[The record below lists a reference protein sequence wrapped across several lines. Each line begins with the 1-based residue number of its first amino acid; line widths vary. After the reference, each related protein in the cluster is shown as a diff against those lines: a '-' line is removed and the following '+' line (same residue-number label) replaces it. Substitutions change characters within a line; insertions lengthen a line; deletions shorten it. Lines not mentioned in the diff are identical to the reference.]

1 VSYQPQ
7 GEGRHSH
14 RPRSRGRPIAA
25 EGDSYFHGWVYRTII
40 DPVLVP
46 IRERVGNWIPDRSAV
61 VDIGCG
67 TGAQL
72 FALSDR
78 ITRGLGVD
86 HSQTQIEHACQR
98 AGRLGL
104 SHIEFL
110 AADATCLDS
119 IQDGEFDFAVT
130 SLAIHEMPMGIRL
143 PVLTEM
149 RRIARQLIIVDWEAR
164 PRTLW
169 RRASTRFIERLAGR
183 EHYSGYCSFTKNGGI
198 PGLLELT
205 DLTVVD
211 EQEIAKGT
219 MRLWLCT

>member
-1 VSYQPQ
+1 MS
-7 GEGRHSH
+7 S
-14 RPRSRGRPIAA
+14 STNLT
-25 EGDSYFHGWVYRTII
+25 GDSYFHGWVYRTII

-86 HSQTQIEHACQR
+86 HSQTQIEHACRQ

-110 AADATCLDS
+110 AADATHLDS
-119 IQDGEFDFAVT
+119 IQDGEFDIAVI

-143 PVLTEM
+143 PVLTETA
-149 RRIARQLIIVDWEAR
+149 RIARQLIIVDWEAR
-164 PRTLW
+164 QSSLW
-169 RRASTRFIERLAGR
+169 RRVSTHFIERLAGR
-183 EHYSGYCSFTKNGGI
+183 EHYSGYRSFTKNGGI

-211 EQEIAKGT
+211 EQETAKGT
-219 MRLWLCT
+219 MRLWLCS